1 MFKKDSINTH
11 GCPSNSSDTSKFL
24 DGSLEVLWKFLGSS
38 VHGKKNIFHIEK
50 MDDLRGYHGV
60 PGYQV
65 TWQVMTVSYPA
76 WPLAPLASPIPN
88 RSGAQIVALR

>member
-1 MFKKDSINTH
+1 MGVHQIH
-11 GCPSNSSDTSKFL
+11 QIPQFL
-24 DGSLEVLWKFLGSS
+24 DGSLEVQIGSS
-38 VHGKKNIFHIEK
+38 VHGKKTFFTSKKWMIYGGT
-50 MDDLRGYHGV
+50 M
-60 PGYQV
+60 GYQV